1 MKARSLS
8 VGTLAALGVL
18 VMALTAAAH
27 AKLVR
32 AEPQPGSSLTAPPT
46 TVRAWFNEE
55 LNVKGSTLRV
65 TDRRGARVDRGDGRV
80 DLDDLDRKSML
91 VGLKL
96 LAPGAYTVQWSA
108 VSADDGF
115 AAKGSYRFTTAAV
128 QKAPSHQQPAAA
140 LPPLKVVSPAIGATV
155 TNPIKIVVETPADLA
170 MMTMGAATTVAA
182 HAAGPVRHLHI
193 DIDKRMNM
201 PTAKHLT
208 KVGERRYEFNAG
220 TVPAGARVIRVYWS
234 DEHHKPLGTVHTV
247 TVTVK

>member
-18 VMALTAAAH
+18 VMALTVAAH

-46 TVRAWFNEE
+46 TVRAWFNDE
-55 LNVKGSTLRV
+55 LDVKGSTLRV

-115 AAKGSYRFTTAAV
+115 AAKGSYRFTIAAV
-128 QKAPSHQQPAAA
+128 QKAPSHQQPAGA
-140 LPPLKVVSPAIGATV
+140 LLPLKVASPAIGATV
-155 TNPIKIVVETPADLA
+155 TNPVKIVVETPADLA
-170 MMTMGAATTVAA
+170 VMTMGA